1 MPDGVTAKG
10 AAKVKADKNKSD
22 KAKADKSRMERKPDG
37 FFTRLSK
44 FMRESYIEVVKKA
57 AWPTWPELKKST
69 GVVIVAVLIAMVWLG
84 GLDFIMTKV
93 SLLIGLGPR

>member
-22 KAKADKSRMERKPDG
+22 KAKADKSRVERKPDG
-37 FFTRLSK
+37 FFTRL
-44 FMRESYIEVVKKA
+44 FRFLRESHTEVVKKA
-57 AWPTWPELKKST
+57 AWPTWADLKKST
-69 GVVIVAVLIAMVWLG
+69 AVVIVAVLIAMVWLG

-93 SLLIGLGPR
+93 SHLIGLGPR